1 MEIKVNDYV
10 RDHINGIG
18 KVIKSYDNELEIV
31 FKKARVKTSVSSYF
45 EFELNK
51 SNSQIIDL
59 IEVGDYVN
67 GKEVIAVDT
76 LTKQIIYEYGEC
88 DGFIEEKY
96 IYSIVTKEMFEK
108 MEYKLEK
115 E

>member
-18 KVIKSYDNELEIV
+18 KIIKCYDNELEIV

-51 SNSQIIDL
+51 SSPNIIDL

-67 GKEVIAVDT
+67 GQLVTYVGSDSIEVFWYKDEKQWLDKEDI
-76 LTKQIIYEYGEC
+76 K
-88 DGFIEEKY
+88 
-96 IYSIVTKEMFEK
+96 SILTKEMFEQ
-108 MEYKLEK
+108 MEYKIN
-115 E
+115 